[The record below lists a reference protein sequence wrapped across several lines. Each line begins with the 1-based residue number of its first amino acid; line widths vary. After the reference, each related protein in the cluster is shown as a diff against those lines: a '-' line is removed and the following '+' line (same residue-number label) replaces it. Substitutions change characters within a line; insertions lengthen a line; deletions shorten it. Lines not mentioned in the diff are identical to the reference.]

1 MRTQLQ
7 HHNLHQR
14 CDDRLDGIEVAIRA
28 IGHEKFP
35 QYEIPE
41 YKSDD
46 PRHKKRNQAPE
57 HLEPEFFPPEREV
70 DWKSCASSMACRC
83 HYIRS

>member
-1 MRTQLQ
+1 MKRTARFEGGTDEDSASIPQSAPT
-7 HHNLHQR
+7 
-14 CDDRLDGIEVAIRA
+14 DDRLDGIEVAIRA
-28 IGHEKFP
+28 IAREKFP

-46 PRHKKRNQAPE
+46 PRHKKRNQAPK

-70 DWKSCASSMACRC
+70 D
-83 HYIRS
+83 